1 MDTEPSQGVFDH
13 WAQSIM
19 IDWGFDQWLI
29 NAVILSVDFI
39 LLIIASI
46 VAAWVSKKIFLRII
60 KGIII
65 RSKNKYDDVLLEK
78 RVFDQLAY
86 IVPAVAV
93 QYAAPFVFT
102 YFPEVTVLVDKL
114 ATLFIIVVLMIAVQR
129 FLKALGSIA
138 ETLKQFEGKP
148 IKSFVQLFTIVVY
161 IIGFIF
167 IISFVVGRNPISI
180 LGAFGALTA
189 VLLLVFKDTILGLVA
204 SIQVSAN
211 DMIRVGDWVSMD
223 KYGADG
229 DVMEIN
235 LATVKVRNW
244 DKTIT
249 TVPTYAIISDSFKN
263 WRGMQSV
270 GARRIMRSIM
280 IDINTVVFVDD
291 VLLEKLRDVQYISEY
306 LETREREIKAYN
318 AAHDFNVKM
327 PVNGRRMTNIGVFRQ
342 YVLSYLQRHPKVHQ
356 GETIMVRQLEPTE
369 HGLPLQV
376 YCFSNDIAWVNYEQI
391 QSDIFDHLLAAIQHF
406 DLRVFQDPSGRDFR
420 TALGKRTDE

>member
-1 MDTEPSQGVFDH
+1 MDSNQGVFDH
-13 WAQSIM
+13 WAQSVM
-19 IDWGFDQWLI
+19 LEWGFDQWLV
-29 NAVILSVDFI
+29 NAVILSVDFL
-39 LLIIASI
+39 LLITATII
-46 VAAWVSKKIFLRII
+46 AAWLSKKVFLRII
-60 KGIII
+60 KAVIV
-65 RSKNKYDDVLLEK
+65 RSKNKYDDVLLEQ

-86 IVPAVAV
+86 IFPAIAV
-93 QYAAPFVFT
+93 QYVAPYVFT
-102 YFPEVTVLVDKL
+102 YFPEVTIVVDKL

-129 FLKALGSIA
+129 FFKALGSVA
-138 ETLKQFEGKP
+138 ESLKKFQGKP
-148 IKSFVQLFTIVVY
+148 VKSFVQLFTIVAY

-167 IISFVVGRNPISI
+167 ILSFVIGRNPISI

-211 DMIRVGDWVSMD
+211 DMIRIGDWVSMD

-229 DVMEIN
+229 DVLEIN
-235 LATVKVRNW
+235 LATIKVRNW

-270 GARRIMRSIM
+270 NARRIMRSIM
-280 IDINTVVFVDD
+280 IDINTVTFVDD
-291 VLLEKLRDVQYISEY
+291 DLLKRLHEIHYISEY
-306 LETREREIKAYN
+306 LEKRESEIRAYN

-391 QSDIFDHLLAAIQHF
+391 QSDIFDHLLAAIPHF

-420 TALGKRTDE
+420 GAFVKTTNE